1 MEESSVIKTTR
12 ILPSITGGAL
22 MLYFKKWRKSEGL
35 EVTRVDMNRNEE
47 TALVH
52 FKGPKLK
59 PELLQKSHKIG
70 GVTFYTSLC
79 TEWLKV
85 PPPFSLQDLDPQK
98 IRFIKDSV
106 RNLLDLERQLQDIYT
121 TVEFGAENS
130 VILKCCL
137 TKDVPDAKHRAD
149 SWEVDVRRQCQQFFS
164 SLVNEQIFVPL
175 EIRSNVI
182 TAIGD
187 LQIPNP
193 DEAVV
198 HSYPE
203 TGLIVVV
210 GHKVITEKL
219 MEELKDI
226 IQKAQNA
233 HRYRTEQTTQTKTV
247 KLWQLRLLKK
257 VNFDSDM
264 SRKYQN
270 LKIVF
275 DLNKKITFSGV
286 LCDVESACK
295 DLRNT
300 MHIFRKEPLPNLS
313 QVQLMLVQKRCVEQ
327 YIEKKLENI
336 NGMFETR
343 NSEVRVYSTSQTVSR
358 YISDVFTQSLVEQV
372 IRLDSEATQLVE
384 SPEWKKICGDLTR
397 TVGDVFEIVVAE
409 DKSRI
414 VIAATDAVIEDVTKK
429 MERIIKN
436 KTVYEDTVNFP
447 IGIHRF
453 LTEYMGSE
461 IDKVARSLQGY
472 SVEVHKDSE
481 HFSLK
486 GTKDGLKIVK
496 EKLITFST
504 SIVSDTTTF
513 NSPGIIKL
521 ILSEKGREQIR
532 QIGANER
539 CVIEPRSEY
548 PMDISETL
556 PDQQGNMRHDQSESC
571 DDGIPLTMSSSE
583 TGDQNLSHCRG
594 FTADALDEGRSPRD
608 YSPPE
613 VGVESSA
620 PIEIV
625 IIEEDITTQQT
636 DVIVNSA
643 SPDLQLRNG
652 SLSKSILLAAGVEM
666 QHECEDRYPTG
677 IPAGQFAIT
686 GGGKLWCQHVYHACL
701 PAWKDGTQCCR
712 VLQEVISDCLQE
724 ASQEGHKTI
733 AFPAL
738 GTGNLGYPN
747 AMVAETMMA
756 TVERFSQGNPDSSL
770 EEVKIVVFNDTSIFK
785 LLQIFQRQKKKT
797 DDEKMKITAVK
808 NRKNRIFDIDAM
820 EGATVEATEELR
832 TQPETKVFVHM
843 FSDDIMHV
851 ETAVSLLETFVNEAI
866 TTKNISDDQLK
877 NANLRQD
884 KIRKLSSKHCISVDY
899 NHMLGKVELQGL
911 TSDVMAATDAVHT
924 IVKAILLQ
932 QKQDEKAK
940 LISSYARWG
949 YTDLSGAG
957 AIQDYDIIINQKIE
971 DAHVNEKPTLCL
983 PVIDG
988 KVYVLDLKKME
999 EYDLY
1004 NDADRVRVIR
1014 KDLSKGS
1021 AFDAPSH
1028 WCPMHTES
1036 EQFEVNKET
1045 TEYTKVEKTFIGSV
1059 GRERSI
1065 LKIERVQTQSLW
1077 RQYAA
1082 MKQRLEKQNPGHNNE
1097 KVLWHGTSMDGVPF
1111 IAKNGFNRSY
1121 CGKNATAYGKGVYFA
1136 VDASYSDMDQYAVP
1150 DGQGHKQMFLARVL
1164 TGMYCKG
1171 AEQMKVPP
1179 TRDSKNQILYDSVVN
1194 KVDDPGMFIIFNDT
1208 QAYPEYLITYR

>member
-12 ILPSITGGAL
+12 IHTSITGKAL

-35 EVTRVDMNRNEE
+35 EVTRVDMNRDEK

-59 PELLQKSHKIG
+59 PELLQTSHKIG

-98 IRFIKDSV
+98 IRFMKDSV

-149 SWEVDVRRQCQQFFS
+149 SWEVDVRRKCQQFFS

-182 TAIGD
+182 TTIGD
-187 LQIPNP
+187 LQIPNS

-210 GHKVITEKL
+210 GHKVITEKF

-226 IQKAQNA
+226 IQEAQNA

-257 VNFDSDM
+257 VNFASEM
-264 SRKYQN
+264 TRKYQN
-270 LKIVF
+270 LEIVYF
-275 DLNKKITFSGV
+275 DLSKKITFSGV

-300 MHIFRKEPLPNLS
+300 MHVFRIDPLPNLS
-313 QVQLMLVQKRCVEQ
+313 KVQLMLVQKRCVEQ
-327 YIEKKLENI
+327 YIEKKLEYI
-336 NGMFETR
+336 NGIFETR
-343 NSEVRVYSTSQTVSR
+343 NSEVRVYSTSQTASR

-372 IRLDSEATQLVE
+372 IRLDPEATQLVE

-397 TVGDVFEIVVAE
+397 TVGDVLEIVVAE

-414 VIAATDAVIEDVTKK
+414 VIAATDDVIEDVTKEV
-429 MERIIKN
+429 ERIMKN

-447 IGIHRF
+447 RGIHRF

-461 IDKVARSLQGY
+461 IDKVARSLQGN

-486 GTKDGLKIVK
+486 GTKEGLNIVQ

-504 SIVSDTTTF
+504 AIVSDTTTF

-532 QIGANER
+532 QIEANER
-539 CVIEPRSEY
+539 CVIEPVSEY

-556 PDQQGNMRHDQSESC
+556 PDQPGNMRHDQSEVC

-652 SLSKSILLAAGVEM
+652 SLSKSILEAAGVKM

-677 IPAGQFAIT
+677 IPAGHFAIT
-686 GGGKLWCQHVYHACL
+686 GGGKLRCQHVYHTCL
-701 PAWKDGTQCCR
+701 PAWKDETQCCR

-747 AMVAETMMA
+747 AMVAETMME

-797 DDEKMKITAVK
+797 DEETMKITAVK
-808 NRKNRIFDIDAM
+808 TRKNRIFDIDAM
-820 EGATVEATEELR
+820 EGATVEATEEYR
-832 TQPETKVFVHM
+832 TQPATKVFLHM
-843 FSDDIMHV
+843 FSDDIRHV
-851 ETAVSLLETFVNEAI
+851 ETAVSQLKTFVNEAI
-866 TTKNISDDQLK
+866 TTKTISDDQLK

-884 KIRKLSSKHCISVDY
+884 KIRELSSKHCISVDY
-899 NHMLGKVELQGL
+899 NHMLGTVQLQGL
-911 TSDVMAATDAVHT
+911 TSDVMAATDAVHA

-932 QKQDEKAK
+932 QQQDEKAK

-949 YTDLSGAG
+949 YADLSGAG
-957 AIQDYDIIINQKIE
+957 AIQDYDVTINQKIE
-971 DAHVNEKPTLCL
+971 DAHGNEKPTLYL

-988 KVYVLDLKKME
+988 KVYVLDFKKME
-999 EYDLY
+999 EFDLY

-1036 EQFEVNKET
+1036 EQFEVKKET
-1045 TEYTKVEKTFIGSV
+1045 NEYTKVEKTFTGSV
-1059 GRERSI
+1059 GRQKTI

-1082 MKQRLEKQNPGHNNE
+1082 MKQRLETQNTGHNNE
-1097 KVLWHGTSMDGVPF
+1097 KVLWHGTSMDGVPY

-1121 CGKNATAYGKGVYFA
+1121 CGKNATVYGKGVYFA
-1136 VDASYSDMDQYAVP
+1136 VRASYSDLYAAP
-1150 DGQGHKQMFLARVL
+1150 DRWGDRQMFLARVL
-1164 TGMYCKG
+1164 TGMYCEG

-1194 KVDDPGMFIIFNDT
+1194 NVDAPDMFVIFNDT